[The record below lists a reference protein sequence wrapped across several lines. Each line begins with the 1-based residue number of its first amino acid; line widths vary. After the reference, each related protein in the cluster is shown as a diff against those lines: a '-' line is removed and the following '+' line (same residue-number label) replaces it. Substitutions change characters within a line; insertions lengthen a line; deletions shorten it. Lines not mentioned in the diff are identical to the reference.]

1 MSYILQASPNA
12 FIIAKDETVITSD
25 YKRATQY
32 PTIGAAMKAAAEV
45 NKALGTHII
54 KAVYYAEQYCKCLFM
69 CSNCRFGIACPSVCY

>member
-12 FIIAKDETVITSD
+12 FIIAGDETVITSD

-45 NKALGTHII
+45 NKALGVHII
-54 KAVYYAEQYCKCLFM
+54 KAVYYAE
-69 CSNCRFGIACPSVCY
+69 

>member
-12 FIIAKDETVITSD
+12 FIIAEDETVITSD

-32 PTIGAAMKAAAEV
+32 PTIGAAMKAAVKV

-54 KAVYYAEQYCKCLFM
+54 KAVYYA
-69 CSNCRFGIACPSVCY
+69 A